1 MMRRIIPLLATV
13 LFAAAC
19 GGGEKTTD
27 PASLASCEAVAGAA
41 IAVIQDSID
50 LMDEAST
57 SQTEPDPETVAAIE
71 EAGAALSERAAA
83 LGCTDEEMT
92 ALLAGLAD
100 DLEAESVFGQLIIE
114 RFKVGDEGFFSE
126 G

>member
-1 MMRRIIPLLATV
+1 MRRIIPLLVTV

-19 GGGEKTTD
+19 GGGGETTD
-27 PASLASCEAVAGAA
+27 PASLTSCDAVAGAA

-57 SQTEPDPETVAAIE
+57 NQSEPDAGIVAAIE
-71 EAGAALSERAAA
+71 EAGAALDERAAA
-83 LGCTDEEMT
+83 LRCTDAEMT
-92 ALLAGLAD
+92 ALLAELAD
-100 DLEAESVFGQLIIE
+100 GLEAESVVGQLIIE